1 MNFVYTTSIG
11 DDRMINND
19 TIELLKECNAGIKM
33 GVTSIEDVY
42 DKVDSNEFKAILD
55 NNKKEH
61 QKLGS
66 ETHEMLNNYH
76 DSGKEPNPM
85 AKGMSWIKTNV
96 MIAMNESDNTIA
108 DLITDGCN
116 MGVKSLN
123 RYLNKYEAAEER
135 AKDIAKR
142 LIRLEDD
149 LAKDVR
155 AYL

>member
-1 MNFVYTTSIG
+1 
-11 DDRMINND
+11 MINND